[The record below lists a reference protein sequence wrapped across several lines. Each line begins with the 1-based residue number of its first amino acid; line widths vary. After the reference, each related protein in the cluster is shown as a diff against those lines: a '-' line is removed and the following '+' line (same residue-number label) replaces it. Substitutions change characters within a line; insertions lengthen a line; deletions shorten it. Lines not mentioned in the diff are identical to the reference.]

1 MAVISFIC
9 RPSVLLPAPGEE
21 PGFREISR
29 SGPIPG
35 MTAKTLIR
43 NEFRHN
49 EQVYDSKTGRQICIE
64 TMQNTEFAYFLS
76 AQGK

>member
-1 MAVISFIC
+1 
-9 RPSVLLPAPGEE
+9 VLLPAPGAE

-35 MTAKTLIR
+35 VTVKALIR
-43 NEFRHN
+43 NDFHRN
-49 EQVYDSKTGRQICIE
+49 ERANDSKTGSGGCIE
-64 TMQNTEFAYFLS
+64 IMQNTEFAHFLS